1 VLDPK
6 ERDFT
11 FKILAG
17 WICKK
22 KCLGSLCICVP
33 IVRRASEIL
42 DFPSENSLWRAF
54 WAFRHRRG
62 SCVGNR
68 RRRRRPR
75 ATSNQRSIRYFQGRA
90 LGSPPVHRHKLKR
103 IARHGEAEKTT
114 PFVSSCYPVHCTN
127 IILKGILR
135 RRRWWHRSR
144 KGRRHCAILAEQTSE
159 GPFRNSCF
167 FLPDQICGR
176 RFRRENTRYV
186 GGGIG
191 DEDSTV
197 SDGLGKNRDTLMLR
211 EGV

>member
-1 VLDPK
+1 MRV
-6 ERDFT
+6 
-11 FKILAG
+11 
-17 WICKK
+17 
-22 KCLGSLCICVP
+22 
-33 IVRRASEIL
+33 VRRASEIL

-167 FLPDQICGR
+167 FFAGSDLRSAVSSREHPVCRRRDRGR
-176 RFRRENTRYV
+176 GFDGEWRTGKKSRYFNASWGGVKLDDLV
-186 GGGIG
+186 GLLAWRKKK
-191 DEDSTV
+191 E
-197 SDGLGKNRDTLMLR
+197 
-211 EGV
+211 